1 MSNNSSINITF
12 FYPSK
17 IVGGA
22 EYLYIRLA
30 LWFSKLPTAQV
41 YVVDYQ
47 DGFLAQSLQN
57 SNVQFIEYTDDGFIN
72 IPENTTVITPF
83 SHVFKVNQLV
93 AAQAKVLFWSIHPK
107 HLTNYLLT
115 RKWFMGKHH
124 LGLVKKHLEHI
135 DARHALVFMDEA
147 NLTENKTAFDLNF
160 NNNKPVFIPICCD
173 DYNGEVKQHFHTSE
187 LHLAW
192 VGRIA
197 DDKIQSIENIFHHL
211 NQLDSSIKSKITLHV
226 IGEGA
231 EQHRLEQAMAEA
243 TFAVQQIKTL
253 SAVDLNQY
261 LIKHID
267 IGFAM
272 GTSTLE
278 FAKLKIPV
286 VLVDMFLQPD
296 IANNKFHWLFESE
309 GYNLGSYYSTALRRT
324 HAMSDILNIAPAQLA
339 ETGQYC
345 YDYYFNNHS
354 LPSVADRLLKQ
365 VQLADFSLHSDTLKQ
380 LNQLMNPWY
389 FNLLK
394 SVKNKIK
401 PENT

>member
-47 DGFLAQSLQN
+47 DGFLAQSLQK
-57 SNVQFIEYTDDGFIN
+57 SNVQLIEYADNGFIN

-93 AAQAKVLFWSIHPK
+93 ANQAKILFWSIHPK

-115 RKWFMGKHH
+115 RKWFMGKRN
-124 LGLVKKHLEHI
+124 LQRVKNCLEQI
-135 DARHALVFMDEA
+135 DTRQALVFMDEA
-147 NLTENKTAFDLNF
+147 NLTENKSTFDLSF
-160 NNNKPVFIPICCD
+160 KYHPPVFIPICCD
-173 DYNGEVKQHFHTSE
+173 AYHGEVKQHFHANE
-187 LHLAW
+187 MHLAW

-211 NQLDSSIKSKITLHV
+211 NQIESSLKSKITLHV
-226 IGEGA
+226 IGEGV
-231 EQHRLEQAMAEA
+231 EQHRLEKAMAESA
-243 TFAVQQIKTL
+243 FAVKQIKTL
-253 SAVDLNQY
+253 SAADLNQY
-261 LIKHID
+261 LIEHID

-296 IANNKFHWLFESE
+296 INDNKFHWLFESE
-309 GYNLGSYYSTALRRT
+309 GYNLGSYYSPDLNRT
-324 HAMSDILNIAPAQLA
+324 HSMRDVLSIAPSQLA
-339 ETGQYC
+339 ETGNAC
-345 YDYYFNNHS
+345 YEYYMNNHS
-354 LPSVADRLLKQ
+354 LPSVADRLLQQAQK
-365 VQLADFSLHSDTLKQ
+365 ADFSLHSDVLKQ
-380 LNQLMNPWY
+380 LNKVMNPWY
-389 FNLLK
+389 FNILK
-394 SVKNKIK
+394 RVKNTIK